1 MPDAHLPITAIIP
14 AYQAE
19 KSLRDVVRRTLAVV
33 RDVLVVDDG
42 SDDGTSRAA
51 SEEGARVLRHPAN
64 FGKGRALRTAF
75 TDLFGNG
82 ATAVVTLDADGQHC
96 PEEIP
101 RLLEAARS
109 GADLVIGTRDHVFGQ
124 MHPARRVSNT
134 WSSKAIS
141 FVAGAPLVD
150 VQSGFRL
157 YTRRLVDG
165 TGFPEPRFEAESA
178 VIVRAVRMGFRIACV
193 PVRLGPADGR
203 ATSHYRP
210 IVDSLRIA
218 GAVTRARLERID
230 HEDRVRS
237 RAEKA

>member
-1 MPDAHLPITAIIP
+1 MPDALPPITAIIP

-42 SDDGTSRAA
+42 SDDGTYRAA

-75 TDLFGNG
+75 SDLFGNG
-82 ATAVVTLDADGQHC
+82 ATTVVTLDADGQHC

-109 GADLVIGTRDHVFGQ
+109 GADLVIGTRDHIFDQ
-124 MHPARRVSNT
+124 MHPARRISNT

-157 YTRRLVDG
+157 YTRRLVDS
-165 TGFPEPRFEAESA
+165 TGFPESRFEAESA

-230 HEDRVRS
+230 HGDRVRS
-237 RAEKA
+237 RAGKA